1 MDEPDEYGWYTDSSP
16 YDVLD
21 SSNSDTLIECV
32 VDDGYIKICELD
44 WWYEDYSYEVDGE
57 LVYDSCLTLDIYVK
71 DTRDAVYADNILK
84 WRILDEKG
92 VSSSAKSS

>member
-21 SSNSDTLIECV
+21 SNADVLIECV
-32 VDDGYIKICELD
+32 VADGYVKICELD

-57 LVYDSCLTLDIYVK
+57 LVYDSCLTLDIYVRSTH
-71 DTRDAVYADNILK
+71 DSVCSSDILK
-84 WRILDEKG
+84 WRILDEKS
-92 VSSSAKSS
+92 VS